1 MGKFPDVKFVKFV
14 KFQPLIF
21 LWHFPVDP
29 ELSHQCEPLGVAVP
43 DIFQLCGGEVLERR
57 RMFLGFKY
65 VINNFYIFG
74 VVYGLCV
81 QRTVH

>member
-29 ELSHQCEPLGVAVP
+29 ELSHQCEPLGVAAP

-65 VINNFYIFG
+65 AINIFYIFG